1 MEDTMALEL
10 NPGHTALLVMD
21 FENDIVHEE
30 GAFKDF
36 GFAQMVKENDVLGKT
51 ASLLTAA
58 RNAGILVIYVSVK
71 FRPGYPER
79 PANAGLWQGL
89 HGANALV
96 EGTWGAS
103 IHDAVAPQE
112 GEPVVT
118 KRGVSA
124 FMASDLEPILKNR
137 RIGTVLL
144 TGVATN
150 FVVEGT
156 AREASD
162 RGYNVVVVADCC
174 ASVNQEAHD
183 AALSVALPFLSTI
196 SNGEE
201 VAAAL
206 A

>member
-1 MEDTMALEL
+1 MPRWSRTTTCWARR
-10 NPGHTALLVMD
+10 PGAGRRP
-21 FENDIVHEE
+21 E
-30 GAFKDF
+30 
-36 GFAQMVKENDVLGKT
+36 Q
-51 ASLLTAA
+51 
-58 RNAGILVIYVSVK
+58 GILVIYVSVK

-103 IHDAVAPQE
+103 IHDALTPQE

-124 FMASDLEPILKNR
+124 FMASDLEPILKNK
-137 RIGTVLL
+137 RIGTLLL

-162 RGYNVVVVADCC
+162 RGYDTVVVGDCC

-196 SNGEE
+196 SNSEE
-201 VAAAL
+201 VIAAL
-206 A
+206 G